1 MLIRINMDILTG
13 TLLASH
19 PQLTDPN
26 FISAI
31 ILICE
36 HNANGSFGLRINK
49 PINFQLQDLVEDAQD
64 IHFQVFDGG
73 PVEPTAVHFIH
84 RRPDCVPEGRQISNN
99 LFWGG
104 NFVRALK
111 EIRNGNLSEKDIR
124 FFVGYCGWDTN
135 ELEAECEEQSWLLH
149 QASTDWIF
157 ACNSMN
163 DWDNFQPVNKQA

>member
-1 MLIRINMDILTG
+1 MDISTG

-26 FISAI
+26 FNRAI

-36 HNANGSFGLRINK
+36 QNANGSFGLRINK
-49 PINFQLQDLVEDAQD
+49 PIAFQLQDLVESAQD
-64 IHFQVFDGG
+64 IHLQVFDGG

-84 RRPDCVPEGRQISNN
+84 RRPDCIPEGTQISSD

-104 NFVRALK
+104 NFVMAL
-111 EIRNGNLSEKDIR
+111 EAIRNGHLTEKDIR
-124 FFVGYCGWDTN
+124 FFVGYCGWDTD
-135 ELEAECEEQSWLLH
+135 ELEAEYEEQSWLLY